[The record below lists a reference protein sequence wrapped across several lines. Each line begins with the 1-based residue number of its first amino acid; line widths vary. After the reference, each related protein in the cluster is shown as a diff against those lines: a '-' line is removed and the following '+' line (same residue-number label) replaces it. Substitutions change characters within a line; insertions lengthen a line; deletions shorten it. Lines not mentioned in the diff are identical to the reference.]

1 MDIICYIIPLSDLT
15 DWVGIG
21 IDVLIG
27 GVLAYVLASV
37 VPKKMND
44 KRNLKDYYIE
54 EMKSVKVEFNDLCK
68 QISLQQIEAN
78 VIRKT
83 FKQLSIRLSDIQYSV
98 NINLKIHIDV
108 LRDLTS
114 TQTFL
119 TNTEEM
125 NNQFNSRT
133 IKLNSSTE
141 RKLIEK
147 QEIFNRNMLSAIA
160 GINAAN

>member
-1 MDIICYIIPLSDLT
+1 MPLSELT
-15 DWVGIG
+15 DWFGIG
-21 IDVLIG
+21 VDVLLG
-27 GVLAYVLASV
+27 GFLAYILASV
-37 VPKKMND
+37 VPEKMND
-44 KRNLKDYYIE
+44 KRSLKDYYIE

-68 QISLQQIEAN
+68 QISLQQIGPN
-78 VIRKT
+78 TIRKT

-98 NINLKIHIDV
+98 NVNLKIHIDV
-108 LRDLTS
+108 LRELTS

-133 IKLNSSTE
+133 VVLNNSTE

-147 QEIFNRNMLSAIA
+147 QELFNRNMLSAIA
-160 GINAAN
+160 NINAAN

>member
-1 MDIICYIIPLSDLT
+1 MPLSELT
-15 DWVGIG
+15 DCVSIG
-21 IDVLIG
+21 VDVLLG
-27 GVLAYVLASV
+27 GFLAYILASV
-37 VPKKMND
+37 VPEKMND
-44 KRNLKDYYIE
+44 KRSLKDYYIE

-83 FKQLSIRLSDIQYSV
+83 FKQLSVRLNDIQYSV

-108 LRDLTS
+108 LRELTS

-125 NNQFNSRT
+125 NNQFNART
-133 IKLNSSTE
+133 ITLTSATE

-147 QEIFNRNMLSAIA
+147 QELFNRNMLSAIA
-160 GINAAN
+160 NINAAN